1 MRRPYCY
8 LSGLAFGL
16 AVVVGFAGLG
26 LCAQEAV
33 HPEGPPAVNPPLH
46 GLQLAGTVEGAD
58 RRLMGAVFEDPR
70 TKKQTAYR
78 IGDHID
84 GATIVEIKRQQV
96 VLKRGEEYITVQI
109 TGGSPVAGQASG
121 EPGKRVSDDTIPV
134 PAGDPQVARQ
144 AVISKVIPPYD
155 PRIEKAK
162 TTVSR
167 EDVARFVGY
176 FQDRLKEER
185 SALVS
190 TSLGPAVDLG
200 GVDLEILDSL
210 KLESTD
216 RIVEISGMDV
226 NSPRRFTEILEIL
239 GRAKIVDISVLRGDV
254 IQPLY
259 YTVN

>member
-1 MRRPYCY
+1 MIRTT
-8 LSGLAFGL
+8 SGAITPGLGLLMLLGL
-16 AVVVGFAGLG
+16 AVTSACADEPSTPAGS
-26 LCAQEAV
+26 
-33 HPEGPPAVNPPLH
+33 PPLH
-46 GLQLAGTVEGAD
+46 GLQLAGTVEGND
-58 RRLMGAVFEDPR
+58 QRLTGAVFEDPR

-78 IGDHID
+78 IGDLVD
-84 GATIVEIKRQQV
+84 GAMIVEIKRQQV
-96 VLKRGEEYITVQI
+96 VLKRGEEFVTIQI
-109 TGGSPVAGQASG
+109 TGGSAVAGQPPG
-121 EPGKRVSDDTIPV
+121 EPGKNTPDSAIPV

-167 EDVARFVGY
+167 EDVTRFVGY
-176 FQDRLKEER
+176 FQDRLKGER
-185 SALVS
+185 STLVT

-200 GVDLEILDSL
+200 GVDLELLDNL

-226 NSPRRFTEILEIL
+226 DSPRRFLEILDIL

-254 IQPLY
+254 IQPFY
-259 YTVN
+259 YMVN